1 MKTISKTRLPASLDN
16 LGQFTLAVS
25 DAAKECGFSDE
36 KVNDAELVTEE
47 AVVNIIKHAYKFK
60 QGDIEIIC
68 KADDSGRLIVEIEDT
83 GVGFD
88 VSSAQA
94 PDIDADIESRPIG
107 GLGIFFMKSLTE
119 NLNYTRMDTKNILR
133 FVISV
138 S

>member
-16 LGQFTLAVS
+16 LGQFVLAVS
-25 DAAKECGFSDE
+25 GAARECGFGDE

-47 AVVNIIKHAYKFK
+47 AVVNIIKHAYKFE

-68 KADDSGRLIVEIEDT
+68 KTDDSGRLIVEIEDT

-88 VSSAQA
+88 SSLTQA

-107 GLGIFFMKSLTE
+107 GLGILFMKSLTE
-119 NLNYTRMDTKNILR
+119 DLNYTRMDTKNILR
-133 FVISV
+133 FVISI